1 MNGKFRKEVG
11 TMCVGDMF
19 GGPSS
24 KAAPAMTLV
33 SAPPPTSVAK
43 SMEDPSVRSA
53 RADDEKRRKLMQGQ
67 QSTQAT
73 GATGLGGGANLAL
86 GAKQVLGA

>member
-1 MNGKFRKEVG
+1 MKADRSWPSFVAVHQACASWM
-11 TMCVGDMF
+11 T
-19 GGPSS
+19 GPV
-24 KAAPAMTLV
+24 LV
-33 SAPPPTSVAK
+33 SAPPPASVAK
-43 SMEDPSVRSA
+43 SMEDPSVRRA